1 MPSKESLQEFWAG
14 IWSEPKEH
22 DEGSSWI
29 GDVKEKCEDMTH
41 MEKVVIGV
49 DDVSRVIKKSH
60 NWKAPGHDAMNPL
73 SMLINDLKCGYKMSE
88 GQAGLISH
96 QLYLDDLKL
105 YAGNKRQL
113 KKMLEVVEKFS
124 DTIKMEFGLDK
135 CAAVHVRKG
144 KVVEGA
150 EVLELLNG
158 EVIDSLEEGGSYKY
172 LGMQQLLQ
180 INSNDVRKLVEK
192 KVLARVRKVCKTYL
206 SGRSKIAAINSWAI
220 PVAVYSFG
228 VLKWSKS
235 SLQAL
240 DRKIRVTLTKFRLH
254 HPRSS
259 IQRLY
264 IPRKEGGR
272 GLLCLEVMCA
282 RQCEQLRH
290 YFVQNRSEFV
300 EVIQEKNLAFGAL
313 DLASVDLVEFPLMS
327 LEDRKQEWRGKE
339 LHGRFLRVLESQNVD
354 KEWSTEWLRTSGIFG
369 ETEGFILSIQDE
381 VISTRGYQRHVMHQD
396 VSDRCRLCRVQNESI
411 QHVCGGCSVLAPR
424 EYLERHNNVAKVVH
438 QALAKNLKLQEEE
451 QPYYRCK
458 PPQVMEAGGVRLL
471 WDSEMVTDRAV
482 EANRPDIVVIDQ
494 RKKEG
499 LIIDIAVPLD
509 ANVERTVV
517 EKKRKYQPLAVELK
531 EIYNL
536 RKITVA
542 PVVISTNGVVLKD
555 WKKLME
561 TLPLTTNH
569 LKLMQKAAV
578 LGTANIVRKTLAL

>member
-1 MPSKESLQEFWAG
+1 MTQRVGKWERTVYSSEVSVVRGTPQGGVLSPSLLVGGVCDMLLYVLIGFTVNYA
-14 IWSEPKEH
+14 
-22 DEGSSWI
+22 DDTSS
-29 GDVKEKCEDMTH
+29 
-41 MEKVVIGV
+41 
-49 DDVSRVIKKSH
+49 
-60 NWKAPGHDAMNPL
+60 
-73 SMLINDLKCGYKMSE
+73 
-88 GQAGLISH
+88 LISAADYE
-96 QLYLDDLKL
+96 QLYQNARLSADMLQHFCEANFLVLNASKSVL
-105 YAGNKRQL
+105 VQFRGRKQNEYPQINLAGQIIPCA
-113 KKMLEVVEKFS
+113 EQAKFL
-124 DTIKMEFGLDK
+124 GL
-135 CAAVHVRKG
+135 HVRQDIASG
-144 KVVEGA
+144 MT
-150 EVLELLNG
+150 
-158 EVIDSLEEGGSYKY
+158 KY

-192 KVLARVRKVCKTYL
+192 KVLARVRK
-206 SGRSKIAAINSWAI
+206 
-220 PVAVYSFG
+220 
-228 VLKWSKS
+228 
-235 SLQAL
+235 
-240 DRKIRVTLTKFRLH
+240 
-254 HPRSS
+254 
-259 IQRLY
+259 
-264 IPRKEGGR
+264 
-272 GLLCLEVMCA
+272 
-282 RQCEQLRH
+282 
-290 YFVQNRSEFV
+290 NRSEFV

-458 PPQVMEAGGVRLL
+458 PPQVMEAGAGGVRLL

-482 EANRPDIVVIDQ
+482 EANRPDIVFIDQ

-517 EKKRKYQPLAVELK
+517 EKKRKYQPLAVDLK

-536 RKITVA
+536 RKISVV
-542 PVVISTNGVVLKD
+542 PVVISTNGVVLKE

>member
-1 MPSKESLQEFWAG
+1 MHPRGGLGSTAPPGSGVCRSSASAAGWYGKMTPIGLLLGLLCCVGPTLQVLVVTAG
-14 IWSEPKEH
+14 SQEHPRSSTEPVPATPVVHEN
-22 DEGSSWI
+22 SS
-29 GDVKEKCEDMTH
+29 
-41 MEKVVIGV
+41 
-49 DDVSRVIKKSH
+49 
-60 NWKAPGHDAMNPL
+60 
-73 SMLINDLKCGYKMSE
+73 
-88 GQAGLISH
+88 
-96 QLYLDDLKL
+96 
-105 YAGNKRQL
+105 GNKRQL

-192 KVLARVRKVCKTYL
+192 KVLARVRK
-206 SGRSKIAAINSWAI
+206 
-220 PVAVYSFG
+220 
-228 VLKWSKS
+228 
-235 SLQAL
+235 
-240 DRKIRVTLTKFRLH
+240 
-254 HPRSS
+254 
-259 IQRLY
+259 
-264 IPRKEGGR
+264 
-272 GLLCLEVMCA
+272 
-282 RQCEQLRH
+282 
-290 YFVQNRSEFV
+290 NRSEFV

>member
-1 MPSKESLQEFWAG
+1 
-14 IWSEPKEH
+14 
-22 DEGSSWI
+22 
-29 GDVKEKCEDMTH
+29 

-88 GQAGLISH
+88 GQAGLIPH

-150 EVLELLNG
+150 EILELLNG
-158 EVIDSLEEGGSYKY
+158 EVIDSLEEGGSCKY

-192 KVLARVRKVCKTYL
+192 KVLARVRK
-206 SGRSKIAAINSWAI
+206 
-220 PVAVYSFG
+220 
-228 VLKWSKS
+228 
-235 SLQAL
+235 
-240 DRKIRVTLTKFRLH
+240 
-254 HPRSS
+254 
-259 IQRLY
+259 
-264 IPRKEGGR
+264 
-272 GLLCLEVMCA
+272 
-282 RQCEQLRH
+282 
-290 YFVQNRSEFV
+290 NRSEFV
-300 EVIQEKNLAFGAL
+300 EVIQEKNFAFGAL

-369 ETEGFILSIQDE
+369 YRTSRFNMFAEDAVFW
-381 VISTRGYQRHVMHQD
+381 
-396 VSDRCRLCRVQNESI
+396 
-411 QHVCGGCSVLAPR
+411 
-424 EYLERHNNVAKVVH
+424 HNNVAKVVH

-509 ANVERTVV
+509 ANMERTVV

-536 RKITVA
+536 RKITVV

-578 LGTANIVRKTLAL
+578 LGTANITSSSAAKRITFSNAQRCEDSSFAYKEGMRARKITSCSQPASRRVNKEKKPSVLYPGGRYLSECGLFKIVFLEQQFEITTNTRPPGKN